1 MKYLVLICPLLV
13 SKLER
18 KVTQLYSM
26 RMDEFLCCFVHM
38 SLLGFDEHKDL
49 RAEKQMQWLTTLPG
63 ERLADIIFNN
73 HGEKIQWGF
82 EFDSKCPI
90 Q

>member
-1 MKYLVLICPLLV
+1 
-13 SKLER
+13 
-18 KVTQLYSM
+18 
-26 RMDEFLCCFVHM
+26 M

-49 RAEKQMQWLTTLPG
+49 RAEKQMQWLATLPG
-63 ERLADIIFNN
+63 GRLADIIFNN